1 MTTVSPPTRYEIAA
15 WCIAAGL
22 LFLILKLH
30 LLSGLLAGLLV
41 HQLVHLLAPRLALIR
56 IHRTRGKLVAV
67 AILATLVVSVLT
79 LAVIGA
85 ITFFRSDAGSISAL
99 LARMADILDGARGK
113 LPASM
118 ADGLPENAEAL
129 RHTVSQLLR
138 EHATELQMV
147 GKGVGM
153 ALVHILVGMVI
164 GALISLREALPSE
177 TLGPLARAMVERAH
191 RVGAAFRR
199 IVFAQIRISA
209 LNTTLTGI
217 YLGVVLPILG
227 IHLPFA
233 KTMIAITFLIGL
245 MPVIGN
251 LISNTIIVVVSL
263 SYSLGAAVGSLA
275 FLVIIHK
282 LEYFVNA
289 RIVGSQ
295 IRAAAWELLM
305 AMVVMEAAFGI
316 AGVIAAPIFY
326 AYLKDELSSRNLL

>member
-1 MTTVSPPTRYEIAA
+1 MTTASPPTRYEIAA
-15 WCIAAGL
+15 WCIAGGL
-22 LFLILKLH
+22 LILILKLH
-30 LLSGLLAGLLV
+30 LLSALLAGLLV

-56 IHRTRGKLVAV
+56 VHRTRGKLVAV
-67 AILATLVVSVLT
+67 ALLATLVVAVLT
-79 LAVIGA
+79 MAVIGA
-85 ITFFRSDAGSISAL
+85 ITFFRSDAGSLSAL
-99 LARMADILDGARGK
+99 LGRMADILDGARDK

-129 RHTVSQLLR
+129 RHTVSELLR

-164 GALISLREALPSE
+164 GALVSLREALPPE
-177 TLGPLARAMVERAH
+177 ALGPLARAMVERAH

-217 YLGVVLPILG
+217 YLAIVLPLLG
-227 IHLPFA
+227 IHLPFT
-233 KTMIAITFLIGL
+233 KTMIALTFIVGL
-245 MPVIGN
+245 MPVVGN

-263 SYSLGAAVGSLA
+263 SYSLSAAVGSLI
-275 FLVIIHK
+275 FLVVIHK

-295 IRAAAWELLM
+295 IRAAAWELLI
-305 AMVVMEAAFGI
+305 AMLVMEAAFGI

>member
-1 MTTVSPPTRYEIAA
+1 MTTASPPTRYEIAA
-15 WCIAAGL
+15 WCIAGGL
-22 LFLILKLH
+22 LILILKLH
-30 LLSGLLAGLLV
+30 LLSALLAGLLV

-56 IHRTRGKLVAV
+56 VHRTRGKLVAV
-67 AILATLVVSVLT
+67 ALLAGLVVAVLT
-79 LAVIGA
+79 MAVIGA
-85 ITFFRSDAGSISAL
+85 ITFFRSDAGSLSAL
-99 LARMADILDGARGK
+99 LGRMADILDGARDK

-129 RHTVSQLLR
+129 RHTVSELLR

-164 GALISLREALPSE
+164 GALVSLREALPPE
-177 TLGPLARAMVERAH
+177 ALGPLARAMVERAH

-217 YLGVVLPILG
+217 YLAIVLPVLG
-227 IHLPFA
+227 IHLPFT
-233 KTMIAITFLIGL
+233 KTMIALTFLVGL
-245 MPVIGN
+245 MPVVGN

-263 SYSLGAAVGSLA
+263 SYSLGAAVGSLI
-275 FLVIIHK
+275 FLIVIHK

-295 IRAAAWELLM
+295 IRAAAWELLI
-305 AMVVMEAAFGI
+305 AMLVMEAAFGI

>member
-15 WCIAAGL
+15 WCIAGGL
-22 LFLILKLH
+22 LILILKLH
-30 LLSGLLAGLLV
+30 LLSALLAGLLV

-56 IHRTRGKLVAV
+56 VHRTRGKLVAV
-67 AILATLVVSVLT
+67 ALLAALVVAVLT
-79 LAVIGA
+79 MAVIGA
-85 ITFFRSDAGSISAL
+85 ITFFRSDAGSLSAL
-99 LARMADILDGARGK
+99 LGRMADILDGARDK

-129 RHTVSQLLR
+129 RHTVSELLR

-164 GALISLREALPSE
+164 GALVSLREALPPE
-177 TLGPLARAMVERAH
+177 ALGPLARAMVERAH

-217 YLGVVLPILG
+217 YLAIVLPVMG
-227 IHLPFA
+227 IHLPFT
-233 KTMIAITFLIGL
+233 KTMIALTFIVGL
-245 MPVIGN
+245 MPVVGN

-263 SYSLGAAVGSLA
+263 SYSLSAAVGSLI
-275 FLVIIHK
+275 FLVVIHK
-282 LEYFVNA
+282 LEYFINA

-305 AMVVMEAAFGI
+305 AMLVMEAAFGI